1 MALSR
6 ASPLD
11 RLALY
16 FAGEPTR
23 QGILARAALGR
34 PAHGDAELAR
44 RWIERSGAELRS
56 DGSARG
62 TSVTT
67 IWRAHEMLDLGASP
81 DAAPLDRVLRW
92 VLELQGR
99 PGAFGEGCD
108 RERHGRRLCEHFVLG
123 FFAPAPPLQRLAP
136 VTLPNGKI
144 YRAESAARFAS
155 SCLALRAALRSGH
168 RDRRVV
174 RQHVTSLVCLADQW
188 TTWTG
193 YFSPDLIIA
202 ALHALAHA
210 GPERGEVVE
219 RLSSLAAAH
228 QDRDGLWPNADLF
241 HVLDALLAAGTQ
253 AGLAAVRRA
262 VPALAARQRPDGA
275 FGTTAQQERALI
287 ALRAMRWA
295 HEGQEPRRAP
305 S

>member
-1 MALSR
+1 VALSR
-6 ASPLD
+6 ATPLD

-34 PAHGDAELAR
+34 PAPDDAGLAR
-44 RWIERSGAELRS
+44 RLVERCGAELRA

-81 DAAPLDRVLRW
+81 DAAPLDRVMRW

-123 FFAPAPPLQRLAP
+123 FFAPAPPAERLAP

-144 YRAESAARFAS
+144 YRAESAARFAA
-155 SCLALRAALRSGH
+155 SCLALRAALRSGY
-168 RDRRVV
+168 RERRVV
-174 RQHVTSLVCLADQW
+174 RQHVTSLVCLADRW
-188 TTWTG
+188 TTWSG
-193 YFSPDLIIA
+193 YFPPDLIVA

-210 GPERGEVVE
+210 GPEGREAVE
-219 RLSSLAAAH
+219 RLTSLAAAH
-228 QDRDGLWPNADLF
+228 QDKDGLWPNADLF
-241 HVLDALLAAGTQ
+241 HVLDGLLAAGTET
-253 AGLAAVRRA
+253 ALAAVRRA

-275 FGTTAQQERALI
+275 FGRTAQQERALI
-287 ALRAMRWA
+287 GLRAMKA
-295 HEGQEPRRAP
+295 VGQ
-305 S
+305 